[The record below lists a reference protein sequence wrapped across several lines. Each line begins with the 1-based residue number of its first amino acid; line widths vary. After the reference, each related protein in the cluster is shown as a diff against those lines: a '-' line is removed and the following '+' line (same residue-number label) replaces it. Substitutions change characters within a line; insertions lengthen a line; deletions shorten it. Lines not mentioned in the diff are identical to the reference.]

1 MEDKRYCVYFHKKKT
16 TGEIYYIGSGVK
28 NKREFHFSNRSKA
41 WHEIH
46 TACGTDVEIYKDN
59 LSCKES
65 RILEQSLIDSG
76 NYPYIVNSRKVLVN
90 CDIDRDKLIEIV
102 KYDETSP
109 TCLRFI
115 KSSGPR
121 GKVGNP
127 AGTLK
132 YDAMGRPRR
141 ATVQVMNTNTACS
154 RIIWVLHNENIP
166 NGFII
171 DHIDGNPHNNKISN
185 LRCISLKENALNR
198 KQKIGKQL
206 PNGIYLRNEAI
217 VAVVADGNEKSM
229 ASFSIKLYGYEEAL
243 SMAKSW
249 RLSKLKEFEL
259 IDMYSERHIGFD
271 IEEYSSICVTRKTT
285 ASSGLDNIWIKRD
298 KHGNPKSVSSGVSR
312 TNRKYFSIYEKRTFE
327 EAMELAKQHLESLTL
342 DLKKD

>member
-16 TGEIYYIGSGVK
+16 SGEIYYIGSGVK
-28 NKREFHFSNRSKA
+28 NKREFHFSNRSIA

-46 TACGTDVEIYKDN
+46 DSCGTDVEIYKDN

-76 NYPYIVNSRKVLVN
+76 NYPYIINSRKVLVN

-121 GKVGNP
+121 AKVGNP
-127 AGTLK
+127 AGTLT
-132 YDAMGRPRR
+132 YDAIGRPRR

-154 RIIWVLHNENIP
+154 RIIWVLHNGNIP

-171 DHIDGNPHNNKISN
+171 DHVDGNPHNNKISN

-206 PNGIYLRNEAI
+206 PNGIYKRWNAI
-217 VAVVADGNEKSM
+217 IAVGVNGNDKFT
-229 ASFSIKLYGYEEAL
+229 ASFSIKLYGYAEAL
-243 SMAKSW
+243 SLAKAW
-249 RLSKLKEFEL
+249 RLAKLKEFEL
-259 IDMYSERHIGFD
+259 IDLYSERHIGFD
-271 IEEYSSICVTRKTT
+271 IEKYSDVPIARKTT
-285 ASSGLDNIWIKRD
+285 AFSGYANIWIKRD
-298 KHGNPKSVSSGVSR
+298 KNGNPKSVSSGIGR
-312 TNRKYFSIYEKRTFE
+312 KNRKHFSVYEKRTFE
-327 EAMELAKQHLESLTL
+327 EAMQLAKEYLESLTL
-342 DLKKD
+342 DLEKE